1 MKAAA
6 ESSKISG
13 TTCIYFFFKKNAR
26 VRALVGRI
34 SLAIILPAIAARALL
49 LLLLLL
55 RPSGTSA
62 FVLSMSHYVFFDC
75 DDCCYQVSYLTGRNW
90 N

>member
-1 MKAAA
+1 VTPCSLWTSA
-6 ESSKISG
+6 EFRLPSSIQ
-13 TTCIYFFFKKNAR
+13 
-26 VRALVGRI
+26 
-34 SLAIILPAIAARALL
+34 PAIAALALL

-75 DDCCYQVSYLTGRNW
+75 DDCCYQVSDRTELELIA
-90 N
+90 